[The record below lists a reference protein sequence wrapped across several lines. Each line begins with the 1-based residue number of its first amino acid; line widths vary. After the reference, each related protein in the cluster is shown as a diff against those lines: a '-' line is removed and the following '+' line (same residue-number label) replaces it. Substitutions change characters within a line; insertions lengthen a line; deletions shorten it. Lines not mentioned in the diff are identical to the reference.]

1 MINHRLRKCVIAAA
15 FAGLGAGAGGAVMA
29 DNVELGTMTVT
40 ATRTGVEVQK
50 APASTSVVTDIE
62 IEKMH
67 APTLDEAL
75 RREVGVSVLKYRGP
89 VDNHTMTI
97 MRGFQGQQRTLL
109 MLDGIPMNSA
119 ITGSVPWGQMPVDEI
134 ERVEVVRGPY
144 SALYGGYALGG
155 VINSIMK
162 TPDKETAT
170 ARMGYGSYGTG
181 NAHVTYGNRVLDNR
195 LSFIIGFD
203 RWWTDGYVVSTVERP
218 RGNTPADGTEIDVT
232 GFKPTTDVTG
242 APVYTVGDTGKQA
255 FNRDYYTAKLIY
267 DLTPHSS
274 LSFTALHGEWTFDQ
288 PTFNTY
294 LRDPNGFP
302 VISGNLNIEG
312 NRVGLTE
319 RNFNPITRV
328 DEASLYALQYNADI
342 TPAISVKANLGY
354 QSQFNSETEFR
365 DVPTDFLVGQLGF
378 PTGTTAAWTTRDRDS
393 DAIHAELLSNMH
405 LGDRNLLTMGVLY
418 STAKGDQQIPVLRDR
433 RVPITLGIASKSG
446 GEQNTQAVYLQD
458 QLTVLDNLTVYLGG
472 RYDRWENTGGFQ
484 EVVDNTGSSNIT
496 RFESRSQTSF
506 NPKVAVVYSPFTSTN
521 LRASVG
527 TAFRPPTLDD
537 LYVNSVHGSSRTLG
551 NPDLDP
557 EEVTSW
563 EVGFIQ
569 DLPTGTRIGATYF
582 ENEIENMIFRRSIGP
597 DPEDNAIDVRQLE
610 NADEAKT
617 KGIEIDLTQRIN
629 SYLSL
634 FANYTWIDAEMTRY
648 QANPALE
655 GKRLAQ
661 IPKHLYNIGLD
672 FNAGSF
678 IGSVVYQGVGDAFG
692 RDDNSDTVNGVRGG
706 FDPYEVLDL
715 KVIYTGWEKI
725 SASLAI
731 NNLLDEEYF
740 RSFGRSPGRTFYGEM
755 IVRF

>member
-1 MINHRLRKCVIAAA
+1 MRNHRLRKCVIAAT
-15 FAGLGAGAGGAVMA
+15 FAGLGAGTGAAAMA
-29 DNVELGTMTVT
+29 DQVELGTMTVT
-40 ATRTGVEVQK
+40 ATRTLEEIQK
-50 APASTSVVTDIE
+50 APASTSVVTDIA

-75 RREVGVSVLKYRGP
+75 RHEVGVSVLKYRGP

-109 MLDGIPMNSA
+109 MLDGIPLNSA

-134 ERVEVVRGPY
+134 DRVEVVRGPY

-162 TPDKETAT
+162 TPDRETTT
-170 ARMGYGSYGTG
+170 ARMGYGTFGTG
-181 NAHVTYGNRVLDNR
+181 NAHLTYGNRILDNR
-195 LSFIIGFD
+195 LSFIVGFD

-218 RGNTPADGTEIDVT
+218 RGSTPADGTEIDVT

-242 APVYTVGDTGKQA
+242 APLYTVGDTGKQA

-267 DLTPHSS
+267 DLTPQSS
-274 LSFTALHGEWTFDQ
+274 LAFTALYGEWSFDQ
-288 PTFNTY
+288 PTYNTY
-294 LRDPNGFP
+294 LRDSNGFP
-302 VISGNLNIEG
+302 VTSGTLDIEG
-312 NRVGLTE
+312 NRVSLTE
-319 RNFNPITRV
+319 RNFNPITRE
-328 DEASLYALQYNADI
+328 DEASMYALQYNADI
-342 TPAISVKANLGY
+342 SPEISIKANLGY

-365 DVPTDFLVGQLGF
+365 DVATDFLVNDLGF

-393 DAIHAELLSNMH
+393 SAIYAEVLGTMQ
-405 LGDRNLLTMGVLY
+405 LGDRNLLTAGVSY
-418 STAKGDQQIPVLRDR
+418 QAAKGDQQIPVLRDR
-433 RVPITLGIASKSG
+433 RVPITLGIANRSG
-446 GEQNTQAVYLQD
+446 GKQNTQAIYMQD
-458 QLTVLDNLTVYLGG
+458 RLTVLDNLTLYLGG
-472 RYDRWENTGGFQ
+472 RYDRWENTDGFQ
-484 EVVDNTGSSNIT
+484 EAVDSTGFSET
-496 RFESRSQTSF
+496 RFDSRSQTSF

-537 LYVNSVHGSSRTLG
+537 LYVNSAHGSARTLG

-557 EEVTSW
+557 EEVTAW

-569 DLPTGTRIGATYF
+569 DLPTGTRIGMTYF
-582 ENEIENMIFRRSIGP
+582 ENEIENMIFRRSLGS
-597 DPEDNAIDVRQLE
+597 DPIDPSIDLRQLE

-617 KGIEIDLTQRIN
+617 KGVEIDLAHQIN
-629 SYLSL
+629 SYLGF
-634 FANYTWIDAEMTRY
+634 FANYTWLDAEMTRY

-661 IPKHLYNIGLD
+661 IPKHMYNVGL
-672 FNAGSF
+672 NLNVGSF
-678 IGSVVYQGVGDAFG
+678 IGSVVYQAVGDAFG
-692 RDDNSDTVNGVRGG
+692 RDDNSDVVNGVRGG

-715 KVIYTGWEKI
+715 KVIYTGWERI
-725 SASLAI
+725 SASLAV

-740 RSFGRSPGRTFYGEM
+740 RSFGRSPGRTFYGEI
-755 IVRF
+755 IVRY